1 VAVLTVIIDFLC
13 FKVLAVTGL
22 VHHEFRLDKVAPKD
36 KYFQRHFCGMH
47 ALLLILKR

>member
-13 FKVLAVTGL
+13 LKVLAVTGL

-36 KYFQRHFCGMH
+36 KYFQRHFCGMFF
-47 ALLLILKR
+47 